1 MHRRRYCKRAGRAG
15 KDAVIVIQCGSEE
28 KMGTETKQEFGEI
41 AQNIAP
47 YGIMMAVFTLF
58 YSVWFCFAWGAVGRV
73 LFALTVAYGAYIVF
87 ASIKN
92 IKHAKRFKAVPS
104 EAGKKIAKN
113 MGIVSAISYSAL
125 TVFAV
130 TLAAVHL
137 VKLIFPAVT
146 LIIGLHF
153 IPLGKIMN
161 RKIDYFIA
169 PVPIV
174 FSLVASYLAFTTT
187 MTWHKVYAVS
197 VIGGACATMIYGAYM
212 LYAYKKVAREYGAEY
227 T

>member
-1 MHRRRYCKRAGRAG
+1 M
-15 KDAVIVIQCGSEE
+15 DN
-28 KMGTETKQEFGEI
+28 ETKQEFGEI

-58 YSVWFCFAWGAVGRV
+58 YSVWFCFAWGAVGRI
-73 LFALTVAYGAYIVF
+73 LFALTVAYGGTIVF
-87 ASIKN
+87 TSIKN

-104 EAGKKIAKN
+104 EAGKKILKN
-113 MGIVSAISYSAL
+113 MSIVSAITYSAL
-125 TVFAV
+125 TVCAV
-130 TLAAVHL
+130 TLSAVHL

-153 IPLGKIMN
+153 IPLAKIMN

-187 MTWHKVYAVS
+187 MTWLEVYAVAG
-197 VIGGACATMIYGAYM
+197 IGGACATMIYGTYM
-212 LYAYKKVAREYGAEY
+212 LYAYKKVVREYGVEY
-227 T
+227 P

>member
-1 MHRRRYCKRAGRAG
+1 M
-15 KDAVIVIQCGSEE
+15 DN
-28 KMGTETKQEFGEI
+28 ETKQEFGEI

-73 LFALTVAYGAYIVF
+73 LFALTVAYGGNIVF

-104 EAGKKIAKN
+104 DAGKKIVKS
-113 MGIVSAISYSAL
+113 MSIISAITYSAI
-125 TVFAV
+125 TVFAA
-130 TLAAVHL
+130 TLSAVHL

-161 RKIDYFIA
+161 RKIDYLIA

-187 MTWHKVYAVS
+187 MTWLEVYAVAG
-197 VIGGACATMIYGAYM
+197 IGGAVATMIYGAYM
-212 LYAYKKVAREYGAEY
+212 LYAYKKIAREYGVEY
-227 T
+227 P

>member
-1 MHRRRYCKRAGRAG
+1 M
-15 KDAVIVIQCGSEE
+15 DN
-28 KMGTETKQEFGEI
+28 ETKQEFGEI

-58 YSVWFCFAWGAVGRV
+58 YSVWFCFAWGALGRI
-73 LFALTVAYGAYIVF
+73 LFALTFAYGAYIVF

-104 EAGKKIAKN
+104 EEGKKIAKS
-113 MGIVSAISYSAL
+113 MTIVSAITYPAL

-146 LIIGLHF
+146 FVIGLHF
-153 IPLGKIMN
+153 IPLAKIMH

-187 MTWHKVYAVS
+187 MSWFEVYAVAG
-197 VIGGACATMIYGAYM
+197 IGGACATMIYGAYM
-212 LYAYKKVAREYGAEY
+212 LYAYKKVVREYRVEY
-227 T
+227 P

>member
-1 MHRRRYCKRAGRAG
+1 M
-15 KDAVIVIQCGSEE
+15 DN
-28 KMGTETKQEFGEI
+28 ETKMEFGEI

-58 YSVWFCFAWGAVGRV
+58 YSVWFCFAWGAVGRI

-104 EAGKKIAKN
+104 DAGKKIAKS
-113 MGIVSAISYSAL
+113 MIIISAITYPAM
-125 TVFAV
+125 TVCVV
-130 TLAAVHL
+130 TLAAFHL

-174 FSLVASYLAFTTT
+174 FSLAASYLAFTTT
-187 MTWHKVYAVS
+187 MTWLEVYAVAG
-197 VIGGACATMIYGAYM
+197 IGGACATMIYGAYM
-212 LYAYKKVAREYGAEY
+212 LYAYKKVALEYGVEY
-227 T
+227 P

>member
-1 MHRRRYCKRAGRAG
+1 
-15 KDAVIVIQCGSEE
+15 
-28 KMGTETKQEFGEI
+28 MGTETKQEFGEI

-58 YSVWFCFAWGAVGRV
+58 YSVWFCFAWGTLGRV
-73 LFALTVAYGAYIVF
+73 LFALTVAYGGNIVF

-104 EAGKKIAKN
+104 EAGKKIVKS
-113 MGIVSAISYSAL
+113 MSIVGAITYSAI
-125 TVFAV
+125 TVFAA
-130 TLAAVHL
+130 TLSAVHL

-174 FSLVASYLAFTTT
+174 FSLAASYLAFTTT
-187 MTWHKVYAVS
+187 MTWLEVYAVAG
-197 VIGGACATMIYGAYM
+197 IGGACATMIYGAYM
-212 LYAYKKVAREYGAEY
+212 LYAYKKLAREYGVEY
-227 T
+227 P

>member
-1 MHRRRYCKRAGRAG
+1 M
-15 KDAVIVIQCGSEE
+15 DN
-28 KMGTETKQEFGEI
+28 ETKQEFGEI

-58 YSVWFCFAWGAVGRV
+58 YSVWFCVAWGAVGRI

-104 EAGKKIAKN
+104 ETGKKIVKC
-113 MGIVSAISYSAL
+113 MSIVSAITYSAL
-125 TVFAV
+125 TVFTV

-137 VKLIFPAVT
+137 EKLILPAVT

-153 IPLGKIMN
+153 IPLAKIMN
-161 RKIDYFIA
+161 RKIDYFIT

-174 FSLVASYLAFTTT
+174 FSLLASYLAFTTAI
-187 MTWHKVYAVS
+187 TWGEVYAVAG
-197 VIGGACATMIYGAYM
+197 IGGACATMIYGAYM
-212 LYAYKKVAREYGAEY
+212 LYAYKKVAQEYRVEY
-227 T
+227 P

>member
-1 MHRRRYCKRAGRAG
+1 M
-15 KDAVIVIQCGSEE
+15 DN
-28 KMGTETKQEFGEI
+28 ETKMEFGEI

-58 YSVWFCFAWGAVGRV
+58 YSVWFCFAWGRAGMV
-73 LFALTVAYGAYIVF
+73 LFALTVVYGAYIVF

-125 TVFAV
+125 TVIAV
-130 TLAAVHL
+130 MLAAVHL
-137 VKLIFPAVT
+137 EKLILPAVT

-153 IPLGKIMN
+153 IPLAKIMN

-169 PVPIV
+169 PVQIV

-187 MTWHKVYAVS
+187 MTWLEVYAVAG
-197 VIGGACATMIYGAYM
+197 IGGASATMIFGA
-212 LYAYKKVAREYGAEY
+212 VC
-227 T
+227 

>member
-1 MHRRRYCKRAGRAG
+1 M
-15 KDAVIVIQCGSEE
+15 IQCGSEE
-28 KMGTETKQEFGEI
+28 NMDNDTKQEFGEI

-47 YGIMMAVFTLF
+47 YGIMMAIFTLF
-58 YSVWFCFAWGAVGRV
+58 YSVWFCFAWGALGRI
-73 LFALTVAYGAYIVF
+73 LFALTFAYGAYIVF

-104 EAGKKIAKN
+104 EEGKKIAKS
-113 MGIVSAISYSAL
+113 MTIVSAITYPAL

-130 TLAAVHL
+130 TLSAVHL

-174 FSLVASYLAFTTT
+174 FSLVASYLAFTTAIS
-187 MTWHKVYAVS
+187 WVEVYAVAG
-197 VIGGACATMIYGAYM
+197 IGGACATMIYGAYM
-212 LYAYKKVAREYGAEY
+212 LYAYKRVAREYGVEY
-227 T
+227 P

>member
-1 MHRRRYCKRAGRAG
+1 M
-15 KDAVIVIQCGSEE
+15 DN
-28 KMGTETKQEFGEI
+28 ETKMEFGEI

-58 YSVWFCFAWGAVGRV
+58 YSVWFCFAWGTVGRV
-73 LFALTVAYGAYIVF
+73 LFALTFAYGAYIVF

-104 EAGKKIAKN
+104 DAGKKIAKS
-113 MGIVSAISYSAL
+113 MTIISAITYPAM
-125 TVFAV
+125 TVCVV
-130 TLAAVHL
+130 TLVAFHL

-187 MTWHKVYAVS
+187 MTWLEVYAVAG
-197 VIGGACATMIYGAYM
+197 IGGACATMIYGAYM
-212 LYAYKKVAREYGAEY
+212 LYAYKKVAQKYGVEYP
-227 T
+227 

>member
-1 MHRRRYCKRAGRAG
+1 M
-15 KDAVIVIQCGSEE
+15 DN
-28 KMGTETKQEFGEI
+28 ETKQEFGEI

-58 YSVWFCFAWGAVGRV
+58 YSVWFCFAWGTVGRV
-73 LFALTVAYGAYIVF
+73 LFALTFAYGAYIVF

-104 EAGKKIAKN
+104 DAGKKIAKS
-113 MGIVSAISYSAL
+113 MTIISAITYPAM
-125 TVFAV
+125 TVCVV
-130 TLAAVHL
+130 TLVAFHL

-153 IPLGKIMN
+153 IPLGKIMH

-174 FSLVASYLAFTTT
+174 FSLLASYLAFTTT
-187 MTWHKVYAVS
+187 MTWLEVYAVAG
-197 VIGGACATMIYGAYM
+197 IGGAVATMIYGAYM
-212 LYAYKKVAREYGAEY
+212 LYAYKKVAREYGVEY
-227 T
+227 P

>member
-1 MHRRRYCKRAGRAG
+1 M
-15 KDAVIVIQCGSEE
+15 DN
-28 KMGTETKQEFGEI
+28 ETKQEFGEI

-47 YGIMMAVFTLF
+47 YGIMMAVFTLC
-58 YSVWFCFAWGAVGRV
+58 YSIWFCFAWGTVGLI
-73 LFALTVAYGAYIVF
+73 LFALTVIYGAYIAF

-113 MGIVSAISYSAL
+113 MGIVSAITYSAL

-130 TLAAVHL
+130 TFAAVHL

-174 FSLVASYLAFTTT
+174 FSLAASYLAFTTT
-187 MTWHKVYAVS
+187 MTWLEVYAVAG
-197 VIGGACATMIYGAYM
+197 IGGAFATMIYGAYM
-212 LYAYKKVAREYGAEY
+212 LYAYKKVVREYRIEY
-227 T
+227 P

>member
-1 MHRRRYCKRAGRAG
+1 M
-15 KDAVIVIQCGSEE
+15 DN
-28 KMGTETKQEFGEI
+28 ETKMEFGEI

-58 YSVWFCFAWGAVGRV
+58 YSVWFCFAWGTVGRV
-73 LFALTVAYGAYIVF
+73 LFALTFAYGAYIVF

-104 EAGKKIAKN
+104 DAGKKIAKS
-113 MGIVSAISYSAL
+113 MTIISAITYPAM
-125 TVFAV
+125 TVCVV
-130 TLAAVHL
+130 TLVAFHL

-174 FSLVASYLAFTTT
+174 FSLAASYLAFTTT
-187 MTWHKVYAVS
+187 MTWLEVYAVAG
-197 VIGGACATMIYGAYM
+197 IGGACATMIYGAYM
-212 LYAYKKVAREYGAEY
+212 LYAYKKVAQKYGVEYP
-227 T
+227 

>member
-1 MHRRRYCKRAGRAG
+1 M
-15 KDAVIVIQCGSEE
+15 DN
-28 KMGTETKQEFGEI
+28 ETKQEFGEI

-58 YSVWFCFAWGAVGRV
+58 YSVWFCFAWGAIGRV
-73 LFALTVAYGAYIVF
+73 LFALTVAYGGNIVF

-104 EAGKKIAKN
+104 DAGKKILKS
-113 MGIVSAISYSAL
+113 MSIVSAITYSAV

-130 TLAAVHL
+130 TLSAVHL

-174 FSLVASYLAFTTT
+174 FSLAASYLAFTTT
-187 MTWHKVYAVS
+187 MTWLEVYAVAG
-197 VIGGACATMIYGAYM
+197 IGGAVATMIYGAYM
-212 LYAYKKVAREYGAEY
+212 LYAYKKVAREYGVEY
-227 T
+227 P

>member
-1 MHRRRYCKRAGRAG
+1 M
-15 KDAVIVIQCGSEE
+15 DN
-28 KMGTETKQEFGEI
+28 ETKQEFGEI

-58 YSVWFCFAWGAVGRV
+58 YSVWFCFAWGTVGRV

-92 IKHAKRFKAVPS
+92 IKHSKRFKAVPS
-104 EAGKKIAKN
+104 EEGKKIAKS
-113 MGIVSAISYSAL
+113 MTTVSAITYPAM
-125 TVFAV
+125 TVCVV

-187 MTWHKVYAVS
+187 MTCLEVYAVAG
-197 VIGGACATMIYGAYM
+197 IGGACATMIYGAYM
-212 LYAYKKVAREYGAEY
+212 LDAYKKVAQKYGVEYP
-227 T
+227 